1 MSLRPVSADDL
12 EQLLSGLK
20 AGVGW
25 PEAGLFGPNSVSW
38 KINRES
44 ALFLAAGR
52 AALLQLAHP
61 WVATAI
67 TQHSRTLNDP
77 ISRFHHT
84 FRVIFTM
91 IFGTAD
97 QAVAASR
104 QLYRLHTVIRGVLP
118 DNTGGFAEG
127 TPYEANEASAL
138 RWVYAT
144 LVDSALVAY
153 KLILPPFTRV
163 EREQY
168 FSESIKMAGLFGIAA
183 EHLPPSHAE
192 FKAYMDRTL
201 DSDMLG
207 VSLTT
212 RHFAQRLQAGA
223 GLVMPPPAWYRSL
236 TVQLLPPRLRDEFQ
250 LSYGDRDQAAVTR
263 ALTWLGRIYPRL
275 PDAMRFVGPYNE
287 AQARL
292 RGRSPG
298 LAIRLSNR
306 IWVGQP
312 KLQVSP

>member
-20 AGVGW
+20 TAVGR
-25 PEAGLFGPNSVSW
+25 PEDGLFGPDSVSW

-67 TQHSRTLNDP
+67 AQHSRTLNDP
-77 ISRFHHT
+77 IGRFHHT

-97 QAVAASR
+97 QAITASR

-118 DNTGGFAEG
+118 EKAGGFAEG

-153 KLILPPFTRV
+153 ELILPPFTSA

-168 FSESIKMAGLFGIAA
+168 FSESIRMAALFGIAA
-183 EHLPPSHAE
+183 GHLPSSHAE

-201 DSDMLG
+201 DSDLLG
-207 VSLTT
+207 VSPTT

-223 GLVMPPPAWYRSL
+223 GLMMSPPAWYRSL
-236 TVQLLPPRLRDEFQ
+236 TVQLLPPRLRGEFQ
-250 LSYGDRDQAAVTR
+250 LAHDDRDRAAVTR
-263 ALTWLGRIYPRL
+263 ALTWLRRIYPRL
-275 PDAMRFVGPYNE
+275 PDAIRFVGPYNE
-287 AQARL
+287 AEARL
-292 RGRSPG
+292 RGCSPG

-312 KLQVSP
+312 RLQVSP